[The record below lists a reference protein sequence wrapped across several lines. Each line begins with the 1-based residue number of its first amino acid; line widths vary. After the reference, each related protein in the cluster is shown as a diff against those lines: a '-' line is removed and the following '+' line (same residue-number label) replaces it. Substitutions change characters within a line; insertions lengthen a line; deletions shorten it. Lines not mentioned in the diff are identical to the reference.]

1 MREIYGFGEAYFIP
15 TSPDKDQK
23 AIETY
28 RQESQMDYS
37 LISHHCAHVAGM
49 ALNNAGIIISEKGAT
64 PFLPQQ
70 LYDNVK
76 KNNKGQE
83 IKLK

>member
-1 MREIYGFGEAYFIP
+1 
-15 TSPDKDQK
+15 
-23 AIETY
+23 
-28 RQESQMDYS
+28 MDYS